1 MGFVR
6 RCLKE
11 IEKNTYD
18 YFISELDE
26 YKNKKKQLTGRKL
39 DSILDECMSDSIL
52 FRTINNYI
60 TGKVNETLEENQNII
75 IQLNSDISKLLNQRL
90 AQI

>member
-1 MGFVR
+1 MR

-39 DSILDECMSDSIL
+39 DSILDELAYRHLGKTASCLAEDYFSHYNYLD
-52 FRTINNYI
+52 TI
-60 TGKVNETLEENQNII
+60 VCNQE
-75 IQLNSDISKLLNQRL
+75 LYFLPRG
-90 AQI
+90 